1 MWATGALFFIFFFVL
16 CFYLLCGLCVRLIGN
31 GWAAMGMLRIYVTI
45 QKSKFAAEMKEQSA
59 DLIAWVKEILDGTF
73 KAIVRPSIHP
83 SLSEYLR
90 HL

>member
-1 MWATGALFFIFFFVL
+1 
-16 CFYLLCGLCVRLIGN
+16 
-31 GWAAMGMLRIYVTI
+31 MGMLRIYATI
-45 QKSKFAAEMKEQSA
+45 QKSKFAAEMKDQSA